1 MAMAAV
7 ACRVLVMK
15 AAAVQA
21 VLAKWA
27 VAVRRVCPPP
37 MSTSMLK
44 HAPRADGWLG
54 CRLGILDLTKP

>member
-1 MAMAAV
+1 MAQRPQTAATTEACDDMAMAAV

-27 VAVRRVCPPP
+27 VAVWVIVHPP
-37 MSTSMLK
+37 
-44 HAPRADGWLG
+44 
-54 CRLGILDLTKP
+54 